1 MNQLFKQFINVLGI
15 LGLSILLTACE
26 PNESEAQKKAKAAS
40 TKLKEAMPVTVIQVQ
55 PVDTPVSIETVAQT
69 EGAKETEIRPRVG
82 GILLKRLYSEGEPVK
97 AGQPM
102 FLIDPEPF
110 QNTLN
115 EAQAQYREQ
124 SARIVQTKRE
134 EARQRRLLAEKFVSQ
149 SMYDIAQ
156 SNYAVAKAALQS
168 AKVRVKQAKLN
179 LSYTTVRSPIAGI
192 SGRFRF
198 SVGALVQANTSLL
211 TTISQLSPIWVRF
224 SFSDSELERFGG
236 RIREQ
241 NVSQVIVI
249 LPDGTEYEQ
258 KGRINFAASQIDPL
272 LGTQQLRAVLDN
284 DDQRLLPGQFVRVR
298 VVSNVS
304 RKVFSVPQS
313 VVLTSDLGKYV
324 YVVNDINEVEMRSVD
339 VGDWVGKNWVIL
351 GGLNAGDKV
360 VVDNIIKLRPGMAVQ
375 PQLKERVAGV

>member
-1 MNQLFKQFINVLGI
+1 MSQLFRVLI
-15 LGLSILLTACE
+15 LIVGLSGLGAVLIACSS
-26 PNESEAQKKAKAAS
+26 NESEVDNASSNKAMAAM
-40 TKLKEAMPVTVIQVQ
+40 TVTVIEMQ

-82 GILLKRLYSEGEPVK
+82 GIIQKRLYSEGEPVK

-102 FLIDPEPF
+102 FLIDSEPF
-110 QNTLN
+110 QNALN

-124 SARIVQTKRE
+124 SARIVQSKRE

-149 SMYDIAQ
+149 SMYDIAE

-272 LGTQQLRAVLDN
+272 LGTQQLRAVLNN

-298 VVSNVS
+298 VVSNMR
-304 RKVFSVPQS
+304 RKVFSVPQG

-351 GGLNAGDKV
+351 GGLNSGDKV
-360 VVDNIIKLRPGMAVQ
+360 VVDNIIKLRPGTAVI
-375 PQLKERVAGV
+375 PQFKEKVAGA

>member
-1 MNQLFKQFINVLGI
+1 MSQLFRVLI
-15 LGLSILLTACE
+15 LIVGLSGLGAVLIACSS
-26 PNESEAQKKAKAAS
+26 NESEVDNASSNKAMAAM
-40 TKLKEAMPVTVIQVQ
+40 TVTVIEMQ

-82 GILLKRLYSEGEPVK
+82 GIIQKRLYSEGEPVK

-110 QNTLN
+110 QNALN

-124 SARIVQTKRE
+124 SARIVQSKRE

-149 SMYDIAQ
+149 SMYDIAE

-236 RIREQ
+236 RVREQ

-272 LGTQQLRAVLDN
+272 LGTQQLRAVLNN

-298 VVSNVS
+298 VVSNMR
-304 RKVFSVPQS
+304 RKVFSVPQG

-351 GGLNAGDKV
+351 GGLNSGDKV
-360 VVDNIIKLRPGMAVQ
+360 VVDNIIKLRPGTAVI
-375 PQLKERVAGV
+375 PQFKEKVAGA